1 MKAGLKLKVC
11 GMKYAGNVRD
21 VVRLHPDYIGFNFY
35 TRSKRFVGDE
45 FEMPKVP
52 HTIMKVGV
60 FVNAD
65 TEEILRKVKI
75 YKLDLVQ
82 LHGDES
88 AEYCAKLNK
97 SVKII
102 KAFGIDE
109 KFNFSVLK
117 KYEDCCDYFL
127 FDTKS
132 KGFGGSGVKFDW
144 KMLAK
149 YKGKKPFFLSGGI
162 DLESAGEIV
171 RLRSKFPNLFAV
183 DVNSKFETEI
193 ALKNTNKLSEL
204 KDEIAAS
211 H

>member
-1 MKAGLKLKVC
+1 MKSEIKLKVC

-21 VVRLHPDYIGFNFY
+21 VVRLLPDYIGFNFY
-35 TRSKRFVGDE
+35 PRSKRYVGDE
-45 FEMPKVP
+45 FEIPKVP
-52 HTIMKVGV
+52 PSIMKVGV
-60 FVNAD
+60 FVNAESD
-65 TEEILRKVKI
+65 DILRKVKV
-75 YKLDLVQ
+75 YKLDIVQ

-97 SVKII
+97 SIKVI

-109 KFNFSVLK
+109 KFDFSVLT
-117 KYEDCCDYFL
+117 KYENCCDYFL

-132 KGFGGSGVKFDW
+132 KGFGGSGIKFDW

-149 YKGKKPFFLSGGI
+149 NKVKKSFFLSGGI

-171 RLRSKFPNLFAV
+171 HLKSKLPNLFGI

-193 ALKNTNKLSEL
+193 AIKDVNKLNTLKEEL
-204 KDEIAAS
+204 AES